1 MCMVNLSLPRLE
13 VENMSGEKRYYEARS
28 LYGVISRENQ
38 FKVFESQHESAP
50 PVLFKQLLLDPL
62 ERVLNVMTAI
72 TEDGKVKI
80 IFLT

>member
-1 MCMVNLSLPRLE
+1 MVNLSLPKME
-13 VENMSGEKRYYEARS
+13 VENMSGEKRVYEERS

-50 PVLFKQLLLDPL
+50 PVLFKQLILDPL
-62 ERVLNVMTAI
+62 ERVVNVMTALCL
-72 TEDGKVKI
+72 DGRTKV